1 MKRLVLVYVLI
12 ASCLL
17 PAFTQ
22 GIPGTSSAGAGAGA
36 ASLSGAGS
44 PSGFFFE
51 ELSRVPE
58 GRALLAMTTPDYPV
72 TPGDIYTLSFLK
84 ATEAAS
90 QSLVVENDFRVN
102 MGVFGMLNARGLS
115 FIDFKRQV
123 EDTVSRGYP
132 GSSPQLVVR
141 STGVFQVQLIGEVT
155 STGLA
160 QAWALTRLS
169 SVFSS
174 YQTVFSSER
183 NVRVRSVDGQ
193 SRQYDL
199 FKARR
204 DGDLG
209 QDPYLK
215 PGDTVVLSKAD
226 RRISISG
233 EVKRPG
239 TYQLLPGENL
249 RALIDRYAEGFL
261 PSAMPSHTTI
271 TKRPTLERPEGEAR
285 IVDASRID
293 FTMSE
298 GDTVSI
304 AAREQFLPVVYV
316 EGAIAMG
323 EDLAAQHGT
332 DRYTFRPGLR
342 LSQVVRSVAA
352 RIQPNADLKRAFV
365 TRKGAAD
372 SIPVNLE
379 KLLYGYN
386 QADDILLEAE
396 DRIVIPRGSLDVFV
410 TGEVKQASWVNVMA
424 LTRLSQVL
432 GDLSTEFSSIRDIII
447 RSASGEER
455 SFDLFRA
462 QRYGEL
468 DQDPY
473 LSPGDTV
480 VVARVQRR
488 VSVNG
493 EVKRPGTYQL
503 LPNENLRALID
514 VYAEGFLPSAKPDH
528 ATVTRRPTQA
538 HPEGESRVFDA
549 SRSELAVS
557 DGDAI
562 AVSARDAFLPVVYVE
577 GAITMGEDLA
587 AQHGTDRYTFRP
599 GLQLSQVVRSVATRI
614 QPNADLKRAFV
625 TRKGAA
631 DSIPVN
637 LEKLLYA
644 YNQADDILLEAEDRI
659 VIPRGSLD
667 VFVTGEVKQASWVNV
682 MALSRLS
689 QVLGDLSTEYSSIRN
704 IQIRSAAGEE
714 RSFDLFRA
722 QRYGELDQDP
732 YLAPGDMVMVDKA
745 DRRVRISGE
754 VKRPGTYQLLPGEN
768 LFHLITSYA
777 QGFTDLSD
785 STRVRITRMLSPD
798 SKIGELLYVDGS
810 TDAGLQQGLEDLD
823 SVVIASKQEFRPTV
837 FFEGAV
843 GTGVPTSGSAA
854 ELLDVSNRVRYTYH
868 PGTRLSEAVLN
879 LRGQF
884 SAVSDLERAYLR
896 RAAGG
901 SVIPVNLEDFLHR
914 YDFSDDV
921 LLEPN
926 DVIIVPFRQFFVTVS
941 GSVYNPGRYPYVPD
955 RSWAYYV
962 SLAGGLNDERNNG
975 RGQKVYN
982 YLGEKR
988 SLDEPIQP
996 EDRIII
1002 PANSFLYN
1010 FGRVST
1016 ILTTT
1021 ISVVSLVIGI
1031 MRLW

>member
-1 MKRLVLVYVLI
+1 VGAQSTGK
-12 ASCLL
+12 
-17 PAFTQ
+17 Q
-22 GIPGTSSAGAGAGA
+22 SAA
-36 ASLSGAGS
+36 
-44 PSGFFFE
+44 
-51 ELSRVPE
+51 ELSLQEQSKTPE
-58 GRALLAMTTPDYPV
+58 VRALLAMTTADYPV
-72 TPGDIYTLSFLK
+72 TPGDMYTLSFLK
-84 ATEAAS
+84 ATEMAS
-90 QSLVVENDFRVN
+90 QPLVVENDYRVN
-102 MGVFGMLNARGLS
+102 LGVFGILNAKGQT
-115 FIDFKRQV
+115 FIDFKRRV
-123 EDTVSRGYP
+123 EDIVSRGYP
-132 GSSPQLVVR
+132 GSSPQLLIR
-141 STGVFQVQLIGEVT
+141 STGVFQVMLTGEVVNAA
-155 STGLA
+155 LV

-169 SVFSS
+169 AV
-174 YQTVFSSER
+174 YDDNKTVFASER
-183 NVRVRSVDGQ
+183 NVRVRSADGQ

-204 DGDLG
+204 DGELS

-215 PGDTVVLSKAD
+215 PGDTVILSKAD
-226 RRISISG
+226 RRISIGG

-249 RALIDRYAEGFL
+249 RALVDRYAEGFL
-261 PSAMPSHTTI
+261 PSAMPEHTTI
-271 TKRPTLERPEGEAR
+271 TRRPTSERPQGEAR
-285 IVDASRID
+285 IVDASRAD
-293 FTMSE
+293 FPMSE

-316 EGAIAMG
+316 EGAITMGEDLAAQHGTDRYTFRPGLRLSQVVRSVAARIQPNADLKRAFVARKGAADSIPVNLERLLYAYTQADDMLLEAEDRIVIPRGSLDVFVTGEVKQASWVNVMALTRLSQVLGDLSTEFSSIRDIKIRSASGEERSFDLFRAQRYGELDQDPYLSPGDTVVVARVQRRVSVNGEVKRPGTYQLLSNENLRALIDVYAEGFLPSAKSDHSTVTRRPTLEHPEGESRVFDATASELAVSDGDAITVSARDAFLPVVYVEGAITMG

-379 KLLYGYN
+379 KLLYAYTP
-386 QADDILLEAE
+386 AEDILLEAE

-432 GDLSTEFSSIRDIII
+432 GDLSTD
-447 RSASGEER
+447 
-455 SFDLFRA
+455 
-462 QRYGEL
+462 
-468 DQDPY
+468 
-473 LSPGDTV
+473 
-480 VVARVQRR
+480 
-488 VSVNG
+488 
-493 EVKRPGTYQL
+493 
-503 LPNENLRALID
+503 
-514 VYAEGFLPSAKPDH
+514 
-528 ATVTRRPTQA
+528 
-538 HPEGESRVFDA
+538 
-549 SRSELAVS
+549 
-557 DGDAI
+557 
-562 AVSARDAFLPVVYVE
+562 
-577 GAITMGEDLA
+577 
-587 AQHGTDRYTFRP
+587 
-599 GLQLSQVVRSVATRI
+599 
-614 QPNADLKRAFV
+614 
-625 TRKGAA
+625 
-631 DSIPVN
+631 
-637 LEKLLYA
+637 
-644 YNQADDILLEAEDRI
+644 
-659 VIPRGSLD
+659 
-667 VFVTGEVKQASWVNV
+667 
-682 MALSRLS
+682 
-689 QVLGDLSTEYSSIRN
+689 YSSIRN
-704 IQIRSAAGEE
+704 IKIRSAAGEE

-732 YLAPGDMVMVDKA
+732 YLAPGDMVMVDRA
-745 DRRVRISGE
+745 ERRVRISGE
-754 VKRPGTYQLLPGEN
+754 VKRPGVYQLLPGEN
-768 LFHLITSYA
+768 LFHLVVVYA
-777 QGFTDLSD
+777 QGLTDLSD
-785 STRVRITRMLSPD
+785 SARVRITRMLSTD
-798 SKIGELLYVDGS
+798 SKVGALLYVDGS

-823 SVVIASKQEFRPTV
+823 SVVIASNQEFRPTV

-843 GTGVPTSGSAA
+843 GTDVPTSGSAA

-884 SAVSDLERAYLR
+884 TAVSDLEHAYLR
-896 RAAGG
+896 RSAGG

-914 YDFSDDV
+914 FDFSDDV

-982 YLGEKR
+982 YLGEQR
-988 SLDEPIQP
+988 ALDKPIQP

-1021 ISVVSLVIGI
+1021 ISVASLMLGI
-1031 MRLW
+1031 IQLTR